1 MFSPTIGDV
10 ILRGSIDGAFTV
22 LDAIKR
28 DRVAGPLPL
37 QEAVAYARQH
47 GAPNI
52 FQQSVDGR
60 GRILGDPSRL
70 ARAASV

>member
-1 MFSPTIGDV
+1 MFSPTFGDL
-10 ILRGSIDGAFTV
+10 ILRGSIDGAYNV

-47 GAPNI
+47 GASNI
-52 FQQSVDGR
+52 FQQPVDGR
-60 GRILGDPSRL
+60 GRILGDPLRVAIAGSM
-70 ARAASV
+70 